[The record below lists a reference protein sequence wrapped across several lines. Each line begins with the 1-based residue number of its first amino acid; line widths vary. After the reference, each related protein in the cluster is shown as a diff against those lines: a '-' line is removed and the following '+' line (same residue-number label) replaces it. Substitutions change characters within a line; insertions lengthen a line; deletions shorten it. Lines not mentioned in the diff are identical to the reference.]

1 MPLTVRP
8 ASVAD
13 IPAIAAAFEDG
24 RRALAQMNV
33 PQWQGEYPN
42 ELDAADDIKRGISYV
57 ACDGDGTV
65 LGVLAYTL
73 DGEATYDE
81 IDGTWLTKSAS
92 SSPTYATIHRCSVA
106 ANAARQGVMSTLI
119 HAVEDMA
126 RAAGAKSIRI
136 DTHPS
141 NARMHG
147 LAIKLGFTRCG
158 TITLPYEDEIDPARF
173 VYEKVIA

>member
-1 MPLTVRP
+1 MTLTVRP

-24 RRALAQMNV
+24 RRALAQMSV

-73 DGEATYDE
+73 DGEPTYDAV
-81 IDGTWLTKSAS
+81 DGAWLTDSAS
-92 SSPTYATIHRCSVA
+92 SNPTYATIHRCAVSA
-106 ANAARQGVMSTLI
+106 SAARQGVMSALMC
-119 HAVEDMA
+119 AVEDMA

-136 DTHPS
+136 DTHP
-141 NARMHG
+141 NNVRMHG
-147 LAIKLGFTRCG
+147 LAIKLGFTQCG
-158 TITLPYEDEIDPARF
+158 TITLPYKDEVDPTRF